1 MSSKILNSM
10 LECDYALFFSFK
22 SYSALF
28 PPLLTH
34 GLILE
39 VGAIYVYWSISFAL
53 SFPKFYF
60 IFLFVLYS
68 FPLTVFESFPLYLGA
83 HWGTMKILTNS
94 TWMSHIQNSARHPTF
109 SGYLKAA
116 IPSGRHPTFF
126 GCFTT
131 AIISGRHP
139 TFSGYLTAAILSGWH
154 PAFSRYLTAAILSG
168 RHPTFSGYLTI
179 AILSGRHST
188 FSGYFTSDACRRMG
202 EEDDSTSL
210 GRHVRILR

>member
-1 MSSKILNSM
+1 MDGRGHKLICWDWLLSCLPCFGFWLFYMSLMSSKILNSM

-109 SGYLKAA
+109 SGCL
-116 IPSGRHPTFF
+116 
-126 GCFTT
+126 TT
-131 AIISGRHP
+131 TILSDRRF
-139 TFSGYLTAAILSGWH
+139 TFSGCLTAAILSGW
-154 PAFSRYLTAAILSG
+154 R
-168 RHPTFSGYLTI
+168 
-179 AILSGRHST
+179 ST
-188 FSGYFTSDACRRMG
+188 FSGYFTPCACRRMG
-202 EEDDSTSL
+202 EADDSTSL
-210 GRHVRILR
+210 GRHIRILR